1 VTAAPEIGICLLAG
15 GEATRLPG
23 KLNLAAGDVPLLARV
38 YRNVATGRPTVV
50 SVREPLDAF
59 TAGFI
64 SAQCVV
70 DRWPQRGP
78 LSGLLSAMS
87 ELRSPWVFA
96 AAGDAP
102 FLDAALIDALAAQ
115 IGDDVDAVVPV
126 HGERARMEPL
136 AALYRR
142 EAFLREGLPVLL
154 AGDAGVRTVIGR
166 LRTREFPCADERQF
180 TNINTAA
187 DFAAVREAFA

>member
-1 VTAAPEIGICLLAG
+1 VIGICLLAG

-23 KLNLAAGDVPLLARV
+23 KLNLATGDVPLLARV
-38 YRNVATGRPTVV
+38 YRNLASGRPTVV
-50 SVREPLDAF
+50 SVRAPLDAF
-59 TAGFI
+59 TRGLIDDAE
-64 SAQCVV
+64 CVL

-87 ELRSPWVFA
+87 ALRTPWVFA

-102 FLDAALIDALAAQ
+102 FLDTALIDALAAE
-115 IGDDVDAVVPV
+115 ISDDIDAVVPV

-154 AGDAGVRTVIGR
+154 EGDAGVRTVIGL
-166 LRTREFPCADERQF
+166 LRTRQVAYEDERLF